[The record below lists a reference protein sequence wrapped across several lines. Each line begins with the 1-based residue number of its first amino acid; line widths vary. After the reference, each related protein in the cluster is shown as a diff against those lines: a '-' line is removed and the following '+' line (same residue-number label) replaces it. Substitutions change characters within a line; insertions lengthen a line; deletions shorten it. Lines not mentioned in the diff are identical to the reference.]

1 MSGET
6 SFVFGLV
13 ADIQYACK
21 GIGHTEGRVQRYE
34 EVPQKLAQAVQIWHR
49 DAPKLGFVLSL
60 GDIIDGRLTQAETD
74 EDFSYIKN
82 ILRPVA
88 DTSEFLH
95 VLGNHCLTVPRKRL
109 INELR
114 MPGSYYSRELPSKWR
129 LIVLDTTEMSGHSQ
143 YPQDSPL
150 AREAT
155 QFKAQHPMSD
165 EEPQMADWNGGIG
178 SAQLGW
184 LNEQLALAKLSG
196 ERVIVACHHQIGQG
210 AARETHM
217 AWNWVE
223 LQQLLLASSCVRLVL
238 SGHDHMGGYAQH
250 GHVHFV
256 TVEAMLEAPA
266 HMDAYAIVEVTQEC
280 VHIKGEGSVTSR
292 RLRV

>member
-21 GIGHTEGRVQRYE
+21 GIGHTEGRAQRYE
-34 EVPQKLAQAVQIWHR
+34 EVPQKLMQAVQIWHR
-49 DAPKLGFVLSL
+49 DAPKLEFVLSL
-60 GDIIDGRLTQAETD
+60 GDIIDGRSTQAETD

-82 ILRPVA
+82 ILGPVA
-88 DTSEFLH
+88 STSKFLH
-95 VLGNHCLTVPRKRL
+95 VLGNHCLTVPRERL
-109 INELR
+109 IDELR
-114 MPGSYYSRELPSKWR
+114 MPGSYYSRELPSRWR
-129 LIVLDTTEMSGHSQ
+129 LI
-143 YPQDSPL
+143 DSKL
-150 AREAT
+150 AQEAAH
-155 QFKAQHPMSD
+155 FKAQHPMSD

-178 SAQLGW
+178 SAQSGW
-184 LNEQLALAKLSG
+184 LNEQLALAKLLG

-210 AARETHM
+210 AARKTHM

-223 LQQLLLASSCVRLVL
+223 LQQLLVASPCVRLVL

-266 HMDAYAIVEVTQEC
+266 HTDAYAIVEVTQEC

-292 RLRV
+292 QLRV